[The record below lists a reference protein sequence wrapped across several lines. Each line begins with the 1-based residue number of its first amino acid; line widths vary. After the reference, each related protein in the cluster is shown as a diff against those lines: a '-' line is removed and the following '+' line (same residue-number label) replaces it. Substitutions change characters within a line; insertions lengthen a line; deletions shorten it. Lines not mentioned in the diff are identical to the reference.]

1 VIRADTDGQ
10 PIPNIH
16 FTTLANTHP
25 VFLIVGNMAKQGY
38 GYNDLYYDFCM
49 QLHKLH
55 LFTGLSPY
63 KLQRKSFK
71 EVVGPENLN
80 KKLNAIWRGKSL
92 MLSQHDVGL
101 Y

>member
-1 VIRADTDGQ
+1 
-10 PIPNIH
+10 
-16 FTTLANTHP
+16 
-25 VFLIVGNMAKQGY
+25 
-38 GYNDLYYDFCM
+38 M

-71 EVVGPENLN
+71 EVVGPEILN